1 MTDEID
7 SDANNTHELTAEVAR
22 ALIARGWRLTTAESC
37 TGGIWR
43 QRSVPRADTAAF
55 YDTGVVTF
63 SDEAKRNVLQV
74 RAETLAVHSAVS
86 EACVQEMSSGILALA
101 GADIAIAVSGYA
113 GPEGGEDG
121 TPPARYGLHW
131 NFRGQTETKR
141 MCFAG
146 DCETVVAKAVRYA
159 TGGAERKACPL
170 AVTMPGA
177 RPYRSIAWR
186 ATGQQISPMPL
197 RQGRERESPETGV
210 CPPTAAS
217 TTPPGFRH
225 LQPPP

>member
-37 TGGIWR
+37 TGGNLAAALCA
-43 QRSVPRADTAAF
+43 QADTAAF

-101 GADIAIAVSGYA
+101 GG
-113 GPEGGEDG
+113 
-121 TPPARYGLHW
+121 RYRHRRQRL
-131 NFRGQTETKR
+131 RR
-141 MCFAG
+141 
-146 DCETVVAKAVRYA
+146 
-159 TGGAERKACPL
+159 TGGRGRWYPRRHGMVCLEFS
-170 AVTMPGA
+170 
-177 RPYRSIAWR
+177 RPD
-186 ATGQQISPMPL
+186 
-197 RQGRERESPETGV
+197 
-210 CPPTAAS
+210 
-217 TTPPGFRH
+217 
-225 LQPPP
+225 

>member
-1 MTDEID
+1 MTDEM
-7 SDANNTHELTAEVAR
+7 SYDAKPTSALTAEVAQM
-22 ALIARGWRLTTAESC
+22 LVARGWWLTTAESC
-37 TGGIWR
+37 TGGNLAAALCA
-43 QRSVPRADTAAF
+43 QADTAAF

-86 EACVQEMSSGILALA
+86 EACVQEMSTGILAMA
-101 GADIAIAVSGYA
+101 DADIAIAISGYA

-121 TPPARYGLHW
+121 TPAGTVWFAW

-159 TGGAERKACPL
+159 L
-170 AVTMPGA
+170 AA
-177 RPYRSIAWR
+177 LSEKLAHW
-186 ATGQQISPMPL
+186 Q
-197 RQGRERESPETGV
+197 
-210 CPPTAAS
+210 
-217 TTPPGFRH
+217 
-225 LQPPP
+225 

>member
-7 SDANNTHELTAEVAR
+7 SDANSTHELTAEVAR

-37 TGGIWR
+37 TGGNLAAALCA
-43 QRSVPRADTAAF
+43 QADTAAF

-113 GPEGGEDG
+113 GPV
-121 TPPARYGLHW
+121 
-131 NFRGQTETKR
+131 Q
-141 MCFAG
+141 
-146 DCETVVAKAVRYA
+146 
-159 TGGAERKACPL
+159 
-170 AVTMPGA
+170 
-177 RPYRSIAWR
+177 
-186 ATGQQISPMPL
+186 
-197 RQGRERESPETGV
+197 
-210 CPPTAAS
+210 
-217 TTPPGFRH
+217 
-225 LQPPP
+225 

>member
-7 SDANNTHELTAEVAR
+7 SDANSTHELTAEVAR

-37 TGGIWR
+37 TGGNLAAALCA
-43 QRSVPRADTAAF
+43 QADTAAF

-121 TPPARYGLHW
+121 AAGTVWFAW

-159 TGGAERKACPL
+159 L
-170 AVTMPGA
+170 AALSEKLPH
-177 RPYRSIAWR
+177 W
-186 ATGQQISPMPL
+186 Q
-197 RQGRERESPETGV
+197 
-210 CPPTAAS
+210 
-217 TTPPGFRH
+217 
-225 LQPPP
+225 

>member
-7 SDANNTHELTAEVAR
+7 SDANSTHELTAEVAR
-22 ALIARGWRLTTAESC
+22 ALIACGLRLTTAESC
-37 TGGIWR
+37 TGGNLAAALCA
-43 QRSVPRADTAAF
+43 QADTAAF

-86 EACVQEMSSGILALA
+86 ETCVQEMSSGILALA

-121 TPPARYGLHW
+121 TPAGTVWFAW

-159 TGGAERKACPL
+159 L
-170 AVTMPGA
+170 AA
-177 RPYRSIAWR
+177 LSEKLAHW
-186 ATGQQISPMPL
+186 Q
-197 RQGRERESPETGV
+197 
-210 CPPTAAS
+210 
-217 TTPPGFRH
+217 
-225 LQPPP
+225 

>member
-7 SDANNTHELTAEVAR
+7 SDANSTHELTAEVAR

-37 TGGIWR
+37 TGGNLAVALCA
-43 QRSVPRADTAAF
+43 QADTAAF

-86 EACVQEMSSGILALA
+86 ETCVQEMSSGILALA

-121 TPPARYGLHW
+121 TPAGTVWFAW

-159 TGGAERKACPL
+159 L
-170 AVTMPGA
+170 AA
-177 RPYRSIAWR
+177 LSEKLAHW
-186 ATGQQISPMPL
+186 Q
-197 RQGRERESPETGV
+197 
-210 CPPTAAS
+210 
-217 TTPPGFRH
+217 
-225 LQPPP
+225 

>member
-37 TGGIWR
+37 TGGNLAAALCA
-43 QRSVPRADTAAF
+43 QADTAAF

-101 GADIAIAVSGYA
+101 GPISPSPSAATPDRRA
-113 GPEGGEDG
+113 GKMVP
-121 TPPARYGLHW
+121 PPARYGLPGIFAARLKPNGCALPATVRPW
-131 NFRGQTETKR
+131 WRKR
-141 MCFAG
+141 Y
-146 DCETVVAKAVRYA
+146 D
-159 TGGAERKACPL
+159 
-170 AVTMPGA
+170 MP
-177 RPYRSIAWR
+177 WR
-186 ATGQQISPMPL
+186 
-197 RQGRERESPETGV
+197 R
-210 CPPTAAS
+210 
-217 TTPPGFRH
+217 
-225 LQPPP
+225 

>member
-37 TGGIWR
+37 TGGNLAAALCA
-43 QRSVPRADTAAF
+43 QADTAAF

-101 GADIAIAVSGYA
+101 GA
-113 GPEGGEDG
+113 GEDG
-121 TPPARYGLHW
+121 TPAGTVWFAW

-159 TGGAERKACPL
+159 L
-170 AVTMPGA
+170 AA
-177 RPYRSIAWR
+177 LSEKLAHW
-186 ATGQQISPMPL
+186 Q
-197 RQGRERESPETGV
+197 
-210 CPPTAAS
+210 
-217 TTPPGFRH
+217 
-225 LQPPP
+225 

>member
-37 TGGIWR
+37 TGGNLAAALCA
-43 QRSVPRADTAAF
+43 RADTAAF

-74 RAETLAVHSAVS
+74 RAETRRYTAPSAKPAFRRCPLVFWRS
-86 EACVQEMSSGILALA
+86 PGPISPSPSAATPDRRA
-101 GADIAIAVSGYA
+101 GKMVPRRHGMVC
-113 GPEGGEDG
+113 
-121 TPPARYGLHW
+121 R

-159 TGGAERKACPL
+159 R
-170 AVTMPGA
+170 
-177 RPYRSIAWR
+177 RR
-186 ATGQQISPMPL
+186 
-197 RQGRERESPETGV
+197 
-210 CPPTAAS
+210 
-217 TTPPGFRH
+217 
-225 LQPPP
+225 

>member
-7 SDANNTHELTAEVAR
+7 SDANSTHELTAEVAR

-37 TGGIWR
+37 TGGNLAAALCA
-43 QRSVPRADTAAF
+43 QADTAAF

-63 SDEAKRNVLQV
+63 SDEAKR
-74 RAETLAVHSAVS
+74 TPAVHSAVS
-86 EACVQEMSSGILALA
+86 EPCGQEMSAGILALA

-121 TPPARYGLHW
+121 TPAGTVWFAW

-159 TGGAERKACPL
+159 L
-170 AVTMPGA
+170 AA
-177 RPYRSIAWR
+177 LSEKLAHW
-186 ATGQQISPMPL
+186 Q
-197 RQGRERESPETGV
+197 
-210 CPPTAAS
+210 
-217 TTPPGFRH
+217 
-225 LQPPP
+225 